1 MQVSSKKAFTMIELI
16 FVIVII
22 GILAAVAI
30 PKLAA
35 TRDDAKMSAAVTNLK
50 ICVNDAGA
58 AYTGRQLMETN
69 ASAGCRQVIAEGCFE
84 ITEVN
89 LTALHVENN
98 ASNAETWCIGTDA
111 AQDYATGL
119 NLTADA
125 PGVNHIFGGT
135 QVER

>member
-35 TRDDAKMSAAVTNLK
+35 TRDDAKISAAVANLK

-58 AYTGRQLMETN
+58 AYTGRVDLDIN
-69 ASAGCRQVIAEGCFE
+69 GSVGCTEAEAVCWDIAEE
-84 ITEVN
+84 
-89 LTALHVENN
+89 
-98 ASNAETWCIGTDA
+98 SNGTVLLVTDDNSTGKVWC
-111 AQDYATGL
+111 
-119 NLTADA
+119 ADA
-125 PGVNHIFGGT
+125 IAEATRLGLEGNHTFGGT
-135 QVER
+135 RVDRTL